1 VGVQDAETVIVG
13 SRLALRLYR
22 NARRFHKTGAMRD
35 MIENTARRSRR
46 DREE

>member
-1 VGVQDAETVIVG
+1 VGVQDVQPVIVG
-13 SRLALRLYR
+13 SRLPLRLYL

-46 DREE
+46 DRQE

>member
-1 VGVQDAETVIVG
+1 VQDAQPVIVG
-13 SRLALRLYR
+13 STLALRLYR

-35 MIENTARRSRR
+35 MIENTARCSRR